1 MPLRANDL
9 RPPAGAKRSR
19 KRVGRGDGSG
29 RGTYSGRGLK
39 GQKSRSGGST
49 KPGFEGGQMS
59 LIRKMPTKRGF
70 RPPFRIEYTP
80 INLSQLSDR
89 FDAGA
94 SVDADALVAAGLLKR
109 SDEPFKVLAAGEL
122 EHALTIDAPRVSVA
136 ARAKIEAAGGTIE
149 ARDSRP
155 RADRRAAYE
164 AARASNAD
172 DSESDDSGSGASS
185 DEAPSDKAASGEASS
200 DEAGEADDDASED

>member
-39 GQKSRSGGST
+39 GQKSRSGGGT

-70 RPPFRIEYTP
+70 RPRFRIEYTP
-80 INLSQLSDR
+80 INLSQLNDR
-89 FDAGA
+89 FEAGA
-94 SVDADALVAAGLLKR
+94 TVDAEALVAAGLLKR
-109 SDEPFKVLAAGEL
+109 SDEPFKVLANGEIG
-122 EHALTIDAPRVSVA
+122 HALTITAPRVSA
-136 ARAKIEAAGGTIE
+136 SARAKIESAGGSIDAVDPTL
-149 ARDSRP
+149 
-155 RADRRAAYE
+155 RAERRAAY
-164 AARASNAD
+164 AAASAADKSDDAKPAKASAD
-172 DSESDDSGSGASS
+172 DGANGDAAADA
-185 DEAPSDKAASGEASS
+185 DED
-200 DEAGEADDDASED
+200 

>member
-39 GQKSRSGGST
+39 GQKSRSGGGT
-49 KPGFEGGQMS
+49 RPGFEGGQMS

-80 INLSQLSDR
+80 INLSQLNDR
-89 FDAGA
+89 FEVGA
-94 SVDADALVAAGLLKR
+94 TVDAEALAAAGLLKR
-109 SDEPFKVLAAGEL
+109 SDEPFKVLANGEIG
-122 EHALTIDAPRVSVA
+122 HALTITAPRVSA
-136 ARAKIEAAGGTIE
+136 SARTKIEAAGGSIDAADPT
-149 ARDSRP
+149 P
-155 RADRRAAYE
+155 RAERRASY
-164 AARASNAD
+164 AAASAAAKSDDAKPAKASAD
-172 DSESDDSGSGASS
+172 DGA
-185 DEAPSDKAASGEASS
+185 DEDAATDA
-200 DEAGEADDDASED
+200 DED

>member
-39 GQKSRSGGST
+39 GQKSRSGGGT

-80 INLSQLSDR
+80 INLSQLNTR

-94 SVDADALVAAGLLKR
+94 TVDAEGLVAAGLLKR
-109 SDEPFKVLAAGEL
+109 SDEPFKVLANGEIG
-122 EHALTIDAPRVSVA
+122 HALVITAPRVSA
-136 ARAKIEAAGGTIE
+136 SARTKIEAAGGSIE
-149 ARDSRP
+149 AKDPTP
-155 RADRRAAYE
+155 RAERRAPYATE
-164 AARASNAD
+164 NPVG
-172 DSESDDSGSGASS
+172 ESDDSKA
-185 DEAPSDKAASGEASS
+185 EKPPAEDKADGETPTDLDA
-200 DEAGEADDDASED
+200 DED